1 MRRSVVV
8 LAIAMLAL
16 PSTLP
21 AQQREEA
28 SAATSDSRATDRR
41 ASASEPAARK
51 SAAPRSLMGMVMA
64 TLIDSAQQSERQGA
78 AQPHKT
84 AAPAASAPAPTTG
97 TATANA
103 PAAEQ
108 VAVQAVP

>member
-1 MRRSVVV
+1 
-8 LAIAMLAL
+8 
-16 PSTLP
+16 
-21 AQQREEA
+21 
-28 SAATSDSRATDRR
+28 
-41 ASASEPAARK
+41 
-51 SAAPRSLMGMVMA
+51 MVMA